1 MLNETFLVTGAM
13 GCIGSWVLKNLVKEG
28 VKVIA
33 ADLDTTPTRPAL
45 LMSPKELDQITW
57 QLLDVTDTDATCE
70 LVRSNGVTHIVHLAG
85 LQIPFCKAA
94 PARGS
99 AVNVTGTVNMFEAVR
114 AAGITHFSYASSL
127 AVLGDD
133 SQYTERPLGDD
144 VPLLPKTL
152 YGVYKAANESTAD
165 IYWRDW
171 DIGSVGLRPYC
182 VYGVARDQGMTADF
196 AKAILAVAANVPF
209 HIRFD
214 GLVALQHANDVAQ
227 AFIAS
232 ARSGH
237 RGAGV
242 CNLRGD
248 VIEVSEFVQFLKTS
262 YPPAKLTHAENSPL
276 LYPADLSDDGLR
288 RIIGDVPHTP
298 LETAAQQD
306 FERYSVL
313 VAGGKIDL
321 EQLES

>member
-28 VKVIA
+28 VQVIA

-45 LMSPKELDQITW
+45 LMSSKELDQITW
-57 QLLDVTDTDATCE
+57 QQLDVVDTDATCE
-70 LVRSNGVTHIVHLAG
+70 LVRSNGITHVVHLAG

-94 PARGS
+94 PALGS
-99 AVNVTGTVNMFEAVR
+99 AVNVTGTVNVFEAVR
-114 AAGITHFSYASSL
+114 AAGINHFSYASSL

-133 SQYTERPLGDD
+133 SQYIKRPLGDD

-152 YGVYKAANESTAD
+152 YGVYKAANEFTAAV
-165 IYWRDW
+165 YWRDW

-182 VYGVARDQGMTADF
+182 VYGVSRDQGMTADF
-196 AKAILAVAANVPF
+196 AKAILAVAADAPF

-237 RGAGV
+237 RGAAV

-248 VIEVSEFVQFLKTS
+248 VIEVSEFTQFLKTS
-262 YPPAKLTHAENSPL
+262 YPLAELTHAENSPL
-276 LYPADLSDDGLR
+276 PYPADLSDDGLR

-298 LETAAQQD
+298 LETAVQQD
-306 FERYSVL
+306 FERYL
-313 VAGGKIDL
+313 ALIEGGMIDL
-321 EQLES
+321 EQLKS